1 MAIKSTASRMPT
13 VACVHIAHL
22 PSSLRQPPDQQPAAD
37 DIRSLFGAARRVRA
51 ELRMRPA
58 YQPLR
63 GKNLAL
69 LTARP
74 PGVESALLQVAATQL
89 GARVALVRYV
99 HRADGQLRDVEALA
113 GTLGR
118 MYDAI
123 DCESLPE
130 PVAQRIAGCA
140 GLPVTEGLGSDRHRA
155 CALADLMTLHEQ
167 PLPPRA
173 ALSIC
178 LLGDA
183 DNPRARHFLAAAR
196 GIGFVVQPVDATFV
210 ANATQPGRWTL
221 WALGTKL
228 DDATRADNHLRL
240 VQAVLLRE
248 IAGLRVSGTG
258 PVGSPA
264 ARHWTSESPSGPAH
278 LGAAAPRHGGS
289 TGS

>member
-1 MAIKSTASRMPT
+1 MPT
-13 VACVHIAHL
+13 VAFVHTSHS
-22 PSSLRQPPDQQPAAD
+22 PSSSRLPPDQLAAAD
-37 DIRSLFGAARRVRA
+37 DIRSLFGAAQRVRA

-123 DCESLPE
+123 DCDSLPE
-130 PVAQRIAGCA
+130 PVPQRIARCA

-155 CALADLMTLHEQ
+155 CALADLMTLHEH
-167 PLPPRA
+167 PLPARA

-183 DNPRARHFLAAAR
+183 DTPRARHFLAAAR
-196 GIGFVVQPVDATFV
+196 DIGFVVRPVDTGRARRQDATFV
-210 ANATQPGRWTL
+210 VDTAQSGRWAL
-221 WALGTKL
+221 WTLGTKL
-228 DDATRADNHLRL
+228 DDAMRADNHLRL

-248 IAGLRVSGTG
+248 IGGLR
-258 PVGSPA
+258 A
-264 ARHWTSESPSGPAH
+264 MR
-278 LGAAAPRHGGS
+278 
-289 TGS
+289 